1 MRAGDREVVGMLR
14 VHAVHHRCDQ
24 AVEHVVAEALA
35 DEGAERRRHC
45 VPPGR
50 ASSSTA
56 RSGGGTADDPHDIR
70 SQRIG
75 RDAEERRR
83 GQRHRLA
90 GHGLQPRRS
99 GRGSDDVVGEPEL
112 GEQGCDDPAADGEAL
127 GAGIQGEPAHLVPR
141 DGSAEAIG
149 CLEQRHRRARR
160 REPAR
165 DHEPCDAAPDDG
177 EATARV
183 GLSHARGR
191 TPRCA

>member
-1 MRAGDREVVGMLR
+1 MRTGDREVVGMLR

-45 VPPGR
+45 VHR
-50 ASSSTA
+50 ESVEFDRTL
-56 RSGGGTADDPHDIR
+56 GGGTADDPHDIR

-112 GEQGCDDPAADGEAL
+112 GEQRCDDPAADGEAL

-149 CLEQRHRRARR
+149 CLEQRHRRPRR

-165 DHEPCDAAPDDG
+165 DHEPRDAAPDDG
-177 EATARV
+177 EAPARV
-183 GLSHARGR
+183 GLRLASG
-191 TPRCA
+191 